1 MTTKDPR
8 TGEPRPGPGEPP
20 AFALNEHRS
29 VWDAIPWVVAGTA
42 TAQEQALVEAH
53 VPTCPHCRD
62 ELAMQTLIHRGMHEA
77 AGETGVMR
85 PAESPEAAA
94 AEAAAEAAKASAGL
108 AQLWARDDEATA
120 LAAGARAVASNDTP
134 AASAGAAVP
143 GGAAAALP
151 TGASESTRGPRRPSW
166 TQRWLVMAVAV
177 QAVTI
182 CVLGLRPPQPQPAPD
197 YVTLSQPT
205 ALPPSA
211 ILRLVPQGQ
220 MDMDSLRRLLS
231 QHGLRIVGAD
241 DNATS
246 LLLAPLNPD
255 PTPGASAAGL
265 ARHLRTEPGIMLV
278 VPVGAGAEAGMG
290 AGAVVTGGATG
301 AAAGVAA
308 DVASGAAEGAKTQ

>member
-1 MTTKDPR
+1 
-8 TGEPRPGPGEPP
+8 
-20 AFALNEHRS
+20 
-29 VWDAIPWVVAGTA
+29 
-42 TAQEQALVEAH
+42 
-53 VPTCPHCRD
+53 
-62 ELAMQTLIHRGMHEA
+62 
-77 AGETGVMR
+77 
-85 PAESPEAAA
+85 
-94 AEAAAEAAKASAGL
+94 
-108 AQLWARDDEATA
+108 
-120 LAAGARAVASNDTP
+120 
-134 AASAGAAVP
+134 
-143 GGAAAALP
+143 
-151 TGASESTRGPRRPSW
+151 
-166 TQRWLVMAVAV
+166 MAVAA

-255 PTPGASAAGL
+255 ATPAASAAGL

-278 VPVGAGAEAGMG
+278 VPVGAGAEAGTG

-308 DVASGAAEGAKTQ
+308 DAAADVASGAAAGARTP